1 MKDNEISY
9 NTFFIFWS
17 LLQHNVLQICWNLIY
32 YVFYRFEFPFIEKYK
47 TNFEE
52 PWPWHQEPEKWSGM
66 VWKSIMMCAFN
77 GNITFIAFYYPFTL
91 TPLFHPHEMSVE
103 GLPTAM
109 TLIGTVFFCMICEDT
124 GFYFIHRIMHHPSV
138 YQYVHKMHHEYST
151 TTSIAAE
158 YSHPLEYAF
167 GVMLPTAIGP
177 AILGH

>member
-1 MKDNEISY
+1 
-9 NTFFIFWS
+9 
-17 LLQHNVLQICWNLIY
+17 
-32 YVFYRFEFPFIEKYK
+32 
-47 TNFEE
+47 
-52 PWPWHQEPEKWSGM
+52 
-66 VWKSIMMCAFN
+66 
-77 GNITFIAFYYPFTL
+77 
-91 TPLFHPHEMSVE
+91 MSVE

-167 GVMLPTAIGP
+167 GVILPSAIGP
-177 AILGH
+177 AILGP